1 MDGCRLHANTLAGW
15 EKKKCFFLNSCVE
28 LFSVQV
34 EELMDLFFRP
44 GICSVYALKKPCDNT
59 MT

>member
-1 MDGCRLHANTLAGW
+1 MVVGFMLTPWLAG
-15 EKKKCFFLNSCVE
+15 KKKSVFFLNSCVE